1 MEQVVE
7 FVEGK
12 NGEPGYFISPLPLKP
27 FNVNSVKG
35 NRATAD
41 EQNKRMLEKLRQ
53 DPVALQQ
60 VEEEMENLQKAGFIA
75 RLKTYLKKH
84 KDA

>member
-1 MEQVVE
+1 MVE